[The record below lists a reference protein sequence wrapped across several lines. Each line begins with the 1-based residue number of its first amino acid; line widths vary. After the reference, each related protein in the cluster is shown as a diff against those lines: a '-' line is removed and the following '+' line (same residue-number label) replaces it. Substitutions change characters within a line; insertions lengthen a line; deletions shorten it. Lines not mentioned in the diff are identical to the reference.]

1 MGIEF
6 GGSALTGVDSGRLAA
21 GEGSAA
27 VSSIPLKLAK
37 LVKMVLQVAGKFDLR
52 TNERRT
58 LSMLVRPWLTSVE
71 HSI

>member
-1 MGIEF
+1 M
-6 GGSALTGVDSGRLAA
+6 
-21 GEGSAA
+21 
-27 VSSIPLKLAK
+27 SSVPLKLAK
-37 LVKMVLQVAGKFDLR
+37 LVKMVMQVASKFDLR